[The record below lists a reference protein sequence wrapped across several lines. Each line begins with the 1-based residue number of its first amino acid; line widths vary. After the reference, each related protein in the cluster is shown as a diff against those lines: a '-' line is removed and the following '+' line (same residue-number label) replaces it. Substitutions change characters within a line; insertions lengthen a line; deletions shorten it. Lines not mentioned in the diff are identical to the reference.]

1 MKRKG
6 CWDNLFEFLARLTEK
21 ELCFQDED
29 RILSSFVPFFPKTA
43 SCSDLTS
50 TEIMSNDPPTFK
62 KADEA
67 MDFLLNQ
74 GK

>member
-1 MKRKG
+1 MLG
-6 CWDNLFEFLARLTEK
+6 LD
-21 ELCFQDED
+21 
-29 RILSSFVPFFPKTA
+29 
-43 SCSDLTS
+43 TS